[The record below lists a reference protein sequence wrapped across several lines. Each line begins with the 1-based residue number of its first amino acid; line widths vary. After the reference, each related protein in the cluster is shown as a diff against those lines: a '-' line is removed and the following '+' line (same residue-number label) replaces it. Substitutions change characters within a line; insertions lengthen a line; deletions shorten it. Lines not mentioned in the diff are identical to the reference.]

1 MSIHTFPSYIT
12 REDGEAQEV
21 TVSVTTYHPGTPDT
35 IRGPGNDPEI
45 DWELVDEQGKR
56 HPLNWMVCRE
66 DADRIESEIHREMQH
81 MARESRAEARF
92 DRWLDTI

>member
-12 REDGEAQEV
+12 REDGDVQEV
-21 TVSVTTYHPGTPDT
+21 TVSVTTYHLGTPDT
-35 IRGPGNDPEI
+35 IHGPGDDPEI
-45 DWELVDEQGKR
+45 DWGLLDEHGKPSAINGLVSQ
-56 HPLNWMVCRE
+56 E
-66 DADRIESEIHREMQH
+66 DVNRIASEIDREMQH

>member
-12 REDGEAQEV
+12 RENGEEQEV

-35 IRGPGNDPEI
+35 IHGPGDDPEI
-45 DWELVDEQGKR
+45 DWELVDEDGKR
-56 HPLNWMVCRE
+56 SQLT
-66 DADRIESEIHREMQH
+66 DAITPTDTDRIAEEIHREMQH
-81 MARESRAEARF
+81 MASESRAEARF

>member
-12 REDGEAQEV
+12 CEDGEEQEV

-35 IRGPGNDPEI
+35 IHGPGDDPEI
-45 DWELVDEQGKR
+45 CWELVDEQGK
-56 HPLNWMVCRE
+56 PTALNWPLCQD
-66 DADRIESEIHREMQH
+66 DANRIMSEIYREMQH